1 MKNRTFETMS
11 YVAEK
16 PTLSHRFVPSRNQ
29 SGDAINPDQSSMLQL
44 QMLKSD
50 DGFDGMVEKVAFHR
64 YSSSKL
70 TRSNSC
76 SSIDLDWT
84 FLWNVDDHNAKVERH
99 LIKEGGSKPRKPDE
113 SYVCFKKWNHPGTV
127 LWRKVVKSLANN
139 VDEYPEWRDEIYDL
153 VRIQL
158 HQTYGI
164 RQFLV
169 CCDSNGEPS
178 KKTNGCWYLA
188 TAKEILDRTKQRF
201 ADERKAKAISRS
213 LTDNINQSESDRPRK
228 RQRLSDGRSSPVSLA
243 EVEDAMF
250 NLEEAL
256 ANFRDVVEKGHVS
269 NRIESELKSPAFVEN
284 LHWMNQLVDDCL
296 LPLQTTDVPS
306 EYSTEG
312 SIDDA
317 SCYLLP

>member
-1 MKNRTFETMS
+1 MS
-11 YVAEK
+11 HVVEEPA
-16 PTLSHRFVPSRNQ
+16 LNHRIVLSRNQ

-44 QMLKSD
+44 PMFKSD
-50 DGFDGMVEKVAFHR
+50 DGFDCMVEKVAFLR

-127 LWRKVVKSLANN
+127 QWRKVVKSVANN
-139 VDEYPEWRDEIYDL
+139 VEEYPEWRDEIYDL

-188 TAKEILDRTKQRF
+188 TTKEILDRTKQRF
-201 ADERKAKAISRS
+201 ADERKARAVSRS
-213 LTDNINQSESDRPRK
+213 LTDNVNQSESDRPRK
-228 RQRLSDGRSSPVSLA
+228 RERLSDGRSSPVSLA
-243 EVEDAMF
+243 EIETTVDREVEDEIL

-256 ANFRDVVEKGHVS
+256 ASFRDVVEKGQMS
-269 NRIESELKSPAFVEN
+269 NLIKSKMISPAFVEN

-296 LPLQTTDVPS
+296 LPLQTTDVPYEDS
-306 EYSTEG
+306 NEE
-312 SIDDA
+312 SIDDV
-317 SCYLLP
+317 SSYPQP